1 MAQLAFSVST
11 PAEPVTGDIARTGGM
26 VAFACGD
33 ANLRLWLTAE
43 SRLAHTLALGESA
56 IDLTRISADGR
67 WTVTGSHT
75 GAVVVW
81 NTSTSEAH
89 MRLRIPPYPWPATFS
104 PDSTLLAISPMGG
117 AVQVIEVAARRKRFE
132 FASPLAGSNAISFSR
147 DGGKIATVDQDC
159 VVRIYDASNGRLLA
173 QNEEFLSEPIAID
186 FTADGRHVIAG
197 GLDRV
202 SVYIDATNG
211 KISHRMDRD
220 AEPAEFLYVSEDG
233 RNFGV
238 QFLKADN
245 MLQPAS
251 VAVWDVQS
259 GRKVVRVDAPKFGPK
274 HRMDARRKP
283 TCVNGKEKCPGHMA
297 SPVENRSGKIGRAI

>member
-11 PAEPVTGDIARTGGM
+11 PAEPVTGDIARRGGM
-26 VAFACGD
+26 VAFTCADGM
-33 ANLRLWLTAE
+33 LRLWSTAE
-43 SRLAHTLALGESA
+43 SRLAHILALGESA

-67 WTVTGSHT
+67 WTVTGSHS
-75 GAVVVW
+75 GAVVIW
-81 NTSTSEAH
+81 NTSTGEAH
-89 MRLRIPPYPWPATFS
+89 MRLRIPPYPWPAAFS
-104 PDSTLLAISPMGG
+104 PDSKLLAISPMGG

-132 FASPLAGSNAISFSR
+132 FAAPLAGSNAISFSR

-159 VVRIYDASNGRLLA
+159 VVRIYDAGSGRLLA
-173 QNEEFLSEPIAID
+173 RNEEFLGEPIAID

-245 MLQPAS
+245 MLQPAL
-251 VAVWDVQS
+251 VTVWEVES
-259 GRKVVRVDAPKFGPK
+259 RRKVVEWMPLSLVLNIAWTQDGRLLAATARKDALDVWRVL
-274 HRMDARRKP
+274 
-283 TCVNGKEKCPGHMA
+283 
-297 SPVENRSGKIGRAI
+297 